1 MPFMAT
7 GFGELKVFSGSAH
20 PELTRE
26 IAAFLGVPL
35 GQARLRR
42 FPDTEVSFQIDENIR
57 GTDVF
62 IVQPTCANG
71 TASVDQHLMELMI
84 MIDAFRRS
92 SAARITAV
100 MPYYGYAR
108 QDRKDKPRVPIS
120 AKLVANV
127 LSAAGTNR
135 VLTMDLHKAQIQG
148 FFDIPVDHLFAA
160 PVIIDYLARLDSPN
174 LTLVAP
180 DAGGAERARAYAK
193 RLDAELAVIDK
204 RRTDDGTAEV
214 MNVIGDVEGPH
225 LHHPG
230 RHRRHGGHDYEGGD
244 GAQEQRRRARAGV
257 RGARRA
263 VGAGDRADREVADR
277 QDDRDQHD
285 PAVDGERRRAAR
297 SWCCRWRG
305 CSGRRSRAFTRR
317 RRSRRLFV

>member
-1 MPFMAT
+1 
-7 GFGELKVFSGSAH
+7 
-20 PELTRE
+20 
-26 IAAFLGVPL
+26 
-35 GQARLRR
+35 
-42 FPDTEVSFQIDENIR
+42 
-57 GTDVF
+57 
-62 IVQPTCANG
+62 
-71 TASVDQHLMELMI
+71 

-100 MPYYGYAR
+100 LPYYGYAR

-160 PVIIDYLARLDSPN
+160 PVIIDYLARLDYPN
-174 LTLVAP
+174 LTMVVARRRRR
-180 DAGGAERARAYAK
+180 RARA
-193 RLDAELAVIDK
+193 RLREAA
-204 RRTDDGTAEV
+204 RRRAGGHRQAAHRRRHGGSDERDRRRR
-214 MNVIGDVEGPH
+214 GPH

-230 RHRRHGGHDYEGGD
+230 RHHRHGRHDS
-244 GAQEQRRRARAGV
+244 RRRRCALKDERRGAGARL

-285 PAVDGERRRAAR
+285 PAVAGERARAAR
-297 SWCCRWRG
+297 SWCSRWRG
-305 CSGRRSRAFTRR
+305 CSDRRSRAFTRR
-317 RRSRRLFV
+317 RRSRRCLCRDWDSGTRIGRAMS